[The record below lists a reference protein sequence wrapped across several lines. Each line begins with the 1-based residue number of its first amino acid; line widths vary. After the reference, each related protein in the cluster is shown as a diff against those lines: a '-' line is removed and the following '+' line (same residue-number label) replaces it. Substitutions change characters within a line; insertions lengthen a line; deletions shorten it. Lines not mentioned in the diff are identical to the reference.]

1 MAKNP
6 ILYGSLAILAV
17 MVLAVPG
24 RAHGDRVIPQVADG
38 TGPDGTQFRT
48 KFDITNLG
56 PYQAQQ
62 ITKVSVL
69 FFNTDG
75 TAWTVA
81 YRKDGVAGTG
91 SAIPLTLDALQTVRI
106 ETQGTSATLKSGYA
120 VVRNL
125 DKASYF
131 PEDYE
136 VGVTVYYEV
145 LRDGRVIDTVSVP
158 VGQPTYAF
166 MVPVETRASQNLYS
180 GLSLVNLSSS
190 SNPVKLQL
198 YRAQP
203 PRDSSG
209 LALPDQE
216 TTVTLEADRQSVGF
230 VGVSFFPTATDFKG
244 MLFGLSDGPVAVLAL
259 LQTPTPTGVHYA
271 TLVPAYRDY
280 LRRNSFMYMQQ
291 GYPLDAD
298 QIISDYFLNT
308 DDQDPWDL
316 LYETPNPSNPR
327 VRRLTPQQGAR
338 FAVIGNVQTND
349 QFDAIGIETLRGLTY
364 TADSIDMSDGSQ
376 NLAEGFTFAIR
387 TGLGRYAKV
396 RVYGIISIPNGERD
410 LQLQVFVYR

>member
-6 ILYGSLAILAV
+6 IPGG
-17 MVLAVPG
+17 VLAVFLGLATALPAW
-24 RAHGDRVIPQVADG
+24 AHGDRVIPQVADG
-38 TGPDGTQFRT
+38 TGADGTQFRT

-75 TAWTVA
+75 LPWTIA
-81 YRKDGVAGTG
+81 YRLDGTQG
-91 SAIPLTLDALQTVRI
+91 SGSSIPLTLNALETVRI
-106 ETQGTSATLKSGYA
+106 ETLGTSPSLKSGYA

-125 DKASYF
+125 DKTSYF

-136 VGVTVYYEV
+136 VSVTVYYEV
-145 LRDGRVIDTVSVP
+145 LQGGRVIDTVSVP
-158 VGQPTYAF
+158 TGQPTYAF
-166 MVPVETRASQNLYS
+166 MVPVETRASQNLFS

-203 PRDSSG
+203 PRDSNG

-230 VGVSFFPTATDFKG
+230 LGVAFFPTATDFKG

-259 LQTPTPTGVHYA
+259 LQTPTPTGVQYA

-298 QIISDYFLNT
+298 QIVSDYFLNT

-316 LYETPNPSNPR
+316 LYETPNPGNPL
-327 VRRLTPQQGAR
+327 VRRFTPQQGAR
-338 FAVIGNVQTND
+338 FAVIGVVQTND
-349 QFDAIGIETLRGLTY
+349 QFDTIGIETLRGLDY
-364 TADSIDMSDGSQ
+364 TSDSIDMSENSP
-376 NLAEGFTFAIR
+376 NLVQGFTFAIR

-396 RVYGIISIPNGERD
+396 RVYGIIQVGNERD
-410 LQLQVFVYR
+410 LQLQVYVYR

>member
-6 ILYGSLAILAV
+6 LAGGMLAV
-17 MVLAVPG
+17 FLGLLTALPG
-24 RAHGDRVIPQVADG
+24 WAHGDRVIPQVADG
-38 TGPDGTQFRT
+38 TGQDGTQFRT

-56 PYQAQQ
+56 PYQDQQ

-75 TAWTVA
+75 TPWTIA
-81 YRKDGVAGTG
+81 YRLDGTQG
-91 SAIPLTLDALQTVRI
+91 SGSSIPLTLNALQTVRI
-106 ETQGTSATLKSGYA
+106 ETLGTSPTLKSGYA
-120 VVRNL
+120 IVRNL
-125 DKASYF
+125 DKTSYF

-145 LRDGRVIDTVSVP
+145 LQGGRVIDTVSVP
-158 VGQPTYAF
+158 TGQPTYAF
-166 MVPVETRASQNLYS
+166 MVPVETRASQNLFS
-180 GLSLVNLSSS
+180 GISLVNLSSS

-203 PRDSSG
+203 PRNTSG

-216 TTVTLEADRQSVGF
+216 TTVTLEANRQSVGF
-230 VGVSFFPTATDFKG
+230 LGVTFFPTATDFKG
-244 MLFGLSDGPVAVLAL
+244 MLFGLSDGPVSVLSL
-259 LQTPTPTGVHYA
+259 LQTPTPTGVQYA

-291 GYPLDAD
+291 NYPLDAD
-298 QIISDYFLNT
+298 LIISDYLLET
-308 DDQDPWDL
+308 RDQDPWDL
-316 LYETPNPSNPR
+316 LYETPNPNNPG

-338 FAVIGNVQTND
+338 FAAIGVRSWD
-349 QFDAIGIETLRGLTY
+349 QFNESIGIESLRGLTY
-364 TADSIDMSDGSQ
+364 TTDSIDMSDGSQ
-376 NLAEGFTFAIR
+376 NLVEGFTFAIR

-396 RVYGIISIPNGERD
+396 RIYGIITIPNGERD
-410 LQLQVFVYR
+410 LQLQVYVYR

>member
-1 MAKNP
+1 MARKP
-6 ILYGSLAILAV
+6 IPGCLIAIL
-17 MVLAVPG
+17 LALIAALPG
-24 RAHGDRVIPQVADG
+24 WAHGDRVIPQVADG
-38 TGPDGTQFRT
+38 TGADGTQFRT

-56 PYQAQQ
+56 PYQDQQ

-75 TAWTVA
+75 SPWTIA
-81 YRKDGVAGTG
+81 YRLDGTQG
-91 SAIPLTLDALQTVRI
+91 SGSSIPLTLNALQTVRI
-106 ETQGTSATLKSGYA
+106 ETLGTSPSLKSGYA

-125 DKASYF
+125 DKTSYF

-136 VGVTVYYEV
+136 VSVTVYYEV
-145 LRDGRVIDTVSVP
+145 LQGGRVIDTVSVP
-158 VGQPTYAF
+158 TGQPTYAF
-166 MVPVETRASQNLYS
+166 MVPVETRASQNLFS

-198 YRAQP
+198 YRPQP
-203 PRDSSG
+203 PRNQSG

-216 TTVTLEADRQSVGF
+216 TTVTLEANRQSVGF
-230 VGVSFFPTATDFKG
+230 LGVAFFPTATDFKG

-259 LQTPTPTGVHYA
+259 LQTPTPTGVQYA

-280 LRRNSFMYMQQ
+280 LRRNSFMYLQQ

-316 LYETPNPSNPR
+316 LYETPNPGNPL
-327 VRRLTPQQGAR
+327 VRRFSPQQGAR
-338 FAVIGNVQTND
+338 FAVIGVVQTND
-349 QFDAIGIETLRGLTY
+349 QFDTIGIETLRGLNY
-364 TADSIDMSDGSQ
+364 TADSIDMSEGSP
-376 NLAEGFTFAIR
+376 NLVQGFTFAIR

-396 RVYGIISIPNGERD
+396 RVYGIIQVGNERD
-410 LQLQVFVYR
+410 LQLQVYVYR